1 MFGKYGDKVN
11 FVVIYVIEPHPWG
24 QPSPYNPLFNQYD
37 EKQGKAINGDE
48 LYQPDRYEWRRSQ
61 AARMRADLG
70 VSPVVLVDEMDN
82 PVWCT
87 YGPMPNCAY
96 LIGTDGTIHEKES
109 WYQPDPSWEGVPP
122 GGAGYN
128 MEKAIRAYLGL
139 AP

>member
-1 MFGKYGDKVN
+1 LFGKYGDKVN
-11 FVVIYVIEPHPWG
+11 FVVVYVIEPHPWG
-24 QPSPYNPLFNQYD
+24 QPSPYNPSFNQYS
-37 EKQGKAINGDE
+37 EQGKAINGDY
-48 LYQPDRYEWRRSQ
+48 LYQPDNHEWRRSQ

-70 VSPVVLVDEMDN
+70 VLPVVLVDEMDN

-96 LIGTDGTIHEKES
+96 LIGTDGTIIEKES
-109 WYQPDPSWEGVPP
+109 WYQPDL
-122 GGAGYN
+122 